1 MCPAAM
7 AAVLRSSKMLAA
19 RHALNAT
26 RVVAP
31 RMSSTDTSEPSFYQ
45 CVGIYFDQV
54 WHSIT

>member
-1 MCPAAM
+1 M